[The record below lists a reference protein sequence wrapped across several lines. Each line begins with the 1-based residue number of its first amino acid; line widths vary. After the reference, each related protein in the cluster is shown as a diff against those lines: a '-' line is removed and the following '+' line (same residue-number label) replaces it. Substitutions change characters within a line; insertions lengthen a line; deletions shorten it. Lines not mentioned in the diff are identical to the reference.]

1 MEISPFHLHELSH
14 QVEPLDFRQTVRKT
28 IEQYEDCPSFPKLED
43 YDILETDLFN
53 YLFDRQAIID
63 AQGSQRSRY
72 ITLGFCILIP
82 IGILS
87 AIPDKDIPLQDW
99 AIVVAVAIGLVL
111 YTLYIGAA
119 KLICAIRLRK
129 LDKENVQCASYVEA
143 VQQFKPTKFYKN

>member
-1 MEISPFHLHELSH
+1 MKIAHLSPSWKTMTFLKQISLITSSIGKPLSMH
-14 QVEPLDFRQTVRKT
+14 K
-28 IEQYEDCPSFPKLED
+28 
-43 YDILETDLFN
+43 
-53 YLFDRQAIID
+53 A
-63 AQGSQRSRY
+63 QRSRY

-99 AIVVAVAIGLVL
+99 AIVIAIAIGLVL

-119 KLICAIRLRK
+119 KLICAILLRK

-143 VQQFKPTKFYKN
+143 VQQFEPTKFYKN